1 MATRKHLRAPG
12 ATETGRVL
20 IMFEQMQTQMQALNE
35 AIFSTRDDLKRSMN
49 ERMDKLELR
58 IEALEM
64 AVRKNSEDIRKNS
77 EDIRKN
83 SDDIEKLRIQLESLT
98 QVVATKI
105 DERALAALEA
115 RVANI
120 EHRLGI

>member
-1 MATRKHLRAPG
+1 MATRKQLRAPG
-12 ATETGRVL
+12 ATESGRVL

-35 AIFSTRDDLKRSMN
+35 AIFSTRDDLERSIN
-49 ERMDKLELR
+49 GRIDKLELR

-64 AVRKNSEDIRKNS
+64 AVRNNSEDIQKNS
-77 EDIRKN
+77 EN
-83 SDDIEKLRIQLESLT
+83 IEKLRIQLESLT

-115 RVANI
+115 RVAHI